1 MCVFFF
7 KNLASQRNGV
17 NSDTS
22 YYFAGPQRWR
32 GRIEPRCK
40 RAFYTGWKPW
50 GVAESRQVGFQLHL
64 LLLLRF
70 SPWGRTGSGEGCS
83 PCHCVACGCPS
94 PEPVVIINFFLPSLI
109 PMASCATLTLLYHNR
124 HAHSWNNILWF
135 LSTFLSCISC
145 RYILCDYHGAYIK
158 HYCLL

>member
-1 MCVFFF
+1 MCFFL

-70 SPWGRTGSGEGCS
+70 GPWGRTGSGEGCS

-109 PMASCATLTLLYHNR
+109 PMASCATLTLLYHTDM
-124 HAHSWNNILWF
+124 HILETISFDSF
-135 LSTFLSCISC
+135 LLFFHVSRVGIYFVITMGLT
-145 RYILCDYHGAYIK
+145 
-158 HYCLL
+158 